1 MKRIIACA
9 LALCLSLGLMV
20 GAASAASRED
30 VLQWRTP
37 LGSKVDL
44 TEITSV
50 EKTASGYKNLLQ
62 QNVLTYEPNLT
73 VRPMVIYGSTLY
85 GRSTMS
91 KIAAYLEDENL
102 SLVAGVNGS
111 FFDMSTGI
119 PYGFVVTDGVLRTS
133 GNVNS
138 VGFSRNGGVI
148 IGNPDVHIFVSGGP
162 LNNAEVFY
170 NKVLTTG
177 NGIGLYSRDYDT
189 ATKNPI
195 SAYNVVL
202 TPTSDSKSELTLPG
216 EMTLKVTKIVENTAS
231 CPIPANGFVL
241 SIAEKST
248 YSSAL
253 SSLKAVQVGDTLTF
267 SALCDD
273 MWKGIAYACGGGDM
287 LVEDGEAL
295 TSFTLDTKDEQRART
310 AIGRKSDGTLVIY
323 TADESSNSAG
333 IDLYDLA
340 EKMAELGCDT
350 ALNLDGGGSTMV
362 GVQYPGYDKCAT
374 ANSPTD
380 GAMRACA
387 NFIFF
392 VREKTEAEAA
402 DRLFLYP
409 AHSFALPGATVG
421 FSLKA
426 TDANYVA
433 TSLPS
438 RLSWSS
444 NYGTLGSNSL
454 TLDAAAGG
462 SISEAT
468 VTVKSDGMS
477 GRASITVLKEVTGIT
492 VTKEDGKT
500 KVKAL
505 HVPGESDVQ
514 LAAAAT
520 YYGRSVI
527 SAANSFTWDT
537 TGGVGTITQDGKFT
551 AASVSKLTEG
561 TIKVSYG
568 QTSVS
573 VPVTVS
579 PANPF
584 SDTKGHWAEDYI
596 NDLYFEGTITGST
609 GKDGK
614 LLYRPDDSMTR
625 QEFVVAL
632 MRYLGTNLASYDS
645 VALPFVDSKE
655 IGTWALDAMK
665 AAYSLGYMGGSNELG
680 KLYAHPTSTI
690 TRQEAMVILARTMPD
705 DSAEEALAEKY
716 GLQRPQSYVS
726 ASDLS
731 KKFTDGDIIADWA
744 KDSLARMVS
753 AGIIS
758 GSNGK
763 LNPTGKVTRAEVA
776 KMLWALENQ

>member
-1 MKRIIACA
+1 MAQIRSKPFGVTKEGANVTEYTLSNPGGLSVSVLDYGCVIKNIIVPAKNGPVDVVIGHDTMADYEADFLSPSSTCCGAFVGRYANRI
-9 LALCLSLGLMV
+9 
-20 GAASAASRED
+20 
-30 VLQWRTP
+30 
-37 LGSKVDL
+37 
-44 TEITSV
+44 
-50 EKTASGYKNLLQ
+50 
-62 QNVLTYEPNLT
+62 
-73 VRPMVIYGSTLY
+73 
-85 GRSTMS
+85 
-91 KIAAYLEDENL
+91 EN
-102 SLVAGVNGS
+102 AE
-111 FFDMSTGI
+111 F
-119 PYGFVVTDGVLRTS
+119 
-133 GNVNS
+133 S
-138 VGFSRNGGVI
+138 VGGATYKLEANNGPNHLHGCF
-148 IGNPDVHIFVSGGP
+148 NR
-162 LNNAEVFY
+162 
-170 NKVLTTG
+170 K
-177 NGIGLYSRDYDT
+177 LYR
-189 ATKNPI
+189 
-195 SAYNVVL
+195 V
-202 TPTSDSKSELTLPG
+202 KS
-216 EMTLKVTKIVENTAS
+216 
-231 CPIPANGFVL
+231 F
-241 SIAEKST
+241 
-248 YSSAL
+248 
-253 SSLKAVQVGDTLTF
+253 GDTLLMEAE
-267 SALCDD
+267 SPD
-273 MWKGIAYACGGGDM
+273 G
-287 LVEDGEAL
+287 EDGFPGNLKIAVRYTL
-295 TSFTLDTKDEQRART
+295 TEDNAFRMDYRVSSDADTIVNLT
-310 AIGRKSDGTLVIY
+310 NHSY
-323 TADESSNSAG
+323 F
-333 IDLYDLA
+333 
-340 EKMAELGCDT
+340 
-350 ALNLDGGGSTMV
+350 NLDGGGSTMV

-380 GAMRACA
+380 GSMRACA

-433 TSLPS
+433 SSLPS

-477 GRASITVLKEVTGIT
+477 GRASITVLKEVTNIT

-500 KVKAL
+500 KLKTL
-505 HVPGESDVQ
+505 HVPGESSTQ
-514 LAAAAT
+514 LAAGAT
-520 YYGRSVI
+520 YYGRAVI

-551 AASVSKLTEG
+551 AAQVSKLTEG
-561 TIKVSYG
+561 TIEVSYG

-680 KLYAHPTSTI
+680 KLYAHPTATI
-690 TRQEAMVILARTMPD
+690 TRQEAMVILARTMQAD
-705 DSAEEALAEKY
+705 TGS
-716 GLQRPQSYVS
+716 SV
-726 ASDLS
+726 DLD
-731 KKFTDGDIIADWA
+731 KKFTDSAKIADWA